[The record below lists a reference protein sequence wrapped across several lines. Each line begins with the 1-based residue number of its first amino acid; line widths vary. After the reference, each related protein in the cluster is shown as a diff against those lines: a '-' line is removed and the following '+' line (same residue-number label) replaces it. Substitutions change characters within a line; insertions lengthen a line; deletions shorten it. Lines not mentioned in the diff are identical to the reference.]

1 MSNRISLEDLKHKP
15 MPNKKQKFGVEA
27 FYSDE
32 LVEKKDTK
40 EVQEL
45 EEGEEP
51 KEPKRKNIISLVDKR
66 ESSKI
71 DRESIMKRLMT
82 KNVFSIKAPLP
93 SVEEDIVESVVSPE
107 EQVNEKPLDQQA
119 PVIKEPD
126 PIVEKK
132 KVKFVAKPSDV
143 SVNLDPEQK
152 AVAIR
157 VKKPRIKV
165 APGEQIDLN
174 ISLETATIQGMP
186 IIKRLPRKNAVVA
199 KVSSYYM
206 NNRKQFIQKLVPMFA
221 EYKKSAEE
229 DKAASCDDRSSSDF
243 ETSTHQK
250 VVRDYLNIFSPYR
263 GLLLYHALGS
273 GKTCTSIAIA
283 EGLKSEKPVIVMTP
297 RSLQV
302 NFFNEMKQ
310 CGDDMYRRKQ
320 FWQFI
325 STEGKADDIPVLA
338 VALSIPVEYIKKN
351 GGAWLIDI
359 TKPSN
364 YDKLVDSDKSAIDKQ
379 IDEMIKAKYSY
390 INYKGGLNEEKLKLL
405 TDNYKKNPFDNSVIL
420 IDEAHNLVSR
430 IVNKIG
436 DKKSISYKLY
446 EYLMSASN
454 SRVILL
460 SGTPIINYPNE
471 IGVLFN
477 ILRGYIKTWTFP
489 AVIRERKE
497 EKPTR
502 DNILQWFAREGFN
515 TYDYVDYSGDTLTIT
530 RNPFGFINVLKEKA
544 KVSRKT
550 TKKGGSKKHDKK
562 IVTKGVRKTKKNLKE
577 GDSHSLDGPSLDK
590 GLIKVNNPLDQEL
603 LPESDPNSIVRMNH
617 IGQNQEFGIYEGGGA
632 FDDYEG
638 VKLDATGNISDT
650 DFVKRVIQIL
660 GKNGLDVNKTSVK
673 SKNYKAL
680 PDTSKDFFKDF
691 IDVETDSLKNAAVLQ
706 RRILGLTSYF
716 RNEQPQ
722 LLPKYVPSAMDP
734 IYHIEYSKMSDY
746 QFILYEKIRA
756 EESKKEKNNKKK
768 RAKNAKMGAADGEE
782 LFKISSTYRIASRTC
797 CNFAFPDPPGRPVKN
812 NGDYGEDEEPDLD
825 EVEEMRG
832 GGESDDEEEKPKVVK
847 IIRKKTEKKVDDKK
861 GKRKTVKFLEPKEK
875 KDEPEE
881 ETKEKEDK
889 PEEAKDEPE
898 EEEEKK
904 DELEEEE
911 EPEEEDKGED
921 EEKKSDPVEEVT
933 YARRIQNALAELKKR
948 QDEIFSREGL
958 AKYSPKFLNILKN
971 IENTEHEGLH
981 LVYSQFRTLEGI
993 AIFKLVL
1000 EANGFAEFKIAKSS
1014 TGVWQIVDQEGAEG
1028 KPRFVLYTGTESVEE
1043 KEIIRNIYNSNWSV
1057 APASIVSKLRE
1068 QGLENNFMG
1077 ETIKVFMIT
1086 ASGAEGINLKNT
1098 RYVHIMEPYWHMVR
1112 LNQVIGRAR
1121 RLCSHQ
1127 DLPEELR
1134 TVQVFLYIAVIP
1146 LDLDPDRIAK
1156 DAELKKKKNDHIEL
1170 VLRDVSRLKPSSGS
1184 KETLYDRYVSSLD
1197 KSHSVVTT
1205 DQMLFENALRKDR
1218 ITSFILN
1225 AAKSTAMDC
1234 ALYAKE
1240 NKKENM
1246 VCYNFGSVSTNAFS
1260 YYPSIDQQIE
1270 EKDVAE
1276 VTEKTIK
1283 LTKVKIGD
1291 KEYAVDRGTMK
1302 LYDLV
1307 EYNEAVKAGEG
1318 IDTVTVV
1325 GTLKK
1330 EGRKYVIE

>member
-1 MSNRISLEDLKHKP
+1 

-32 LVEKKDTK
+32 MIEKKQAK
-40 EVQEL
+40 EVKEL
-45 EEGEEP
+45 EEGEELV
-51 KEPKRKNIISLVDKR
+51 EPKRKNVISLVDKR

-71 DRESIMKRLMT
+71 DRQSIMKRLMT
-82 KNVFSIKAPLP
+82 KNIFSIKAPLP
-93 SVEEDIVESVVSPE
+93 AVDESLAESAVSPE
-107 EQVNEKPLDQQA
+107 EKEGTEPLAKETEPLAKETEPLAKETEPLTKVLEEEVPEKT
-119 PVIKEPD
+119 
-126 PIVEKK
+126 
-132 KVKFVAKPSDV
+132 KVKLVAKPSDMEPKKTV
-143 SVNLDPEQK
+143 I
-152 AVAIR
+152 IR
-157 VKKPRIKV
+157 VKKPKAR
-165 APGEQIDLN
+165 ATDEQIDLN

-186 IIKRLPRKNAVVA
+186 IINRLPRKNAVVA

-229 DKAASCDDRSSSDF
+229 DKAASCDNRGSTDF

-320 FWQFI
+320 FWQFM
-325 STEGKADDIPVLA
+325 STEGKADDIPILA

-379 IDEMIKAKYSY
+379 IDEMIKSKYSY

-489 AVIRERKE
+489 VVLREKKE
-497 EKPTR
+497 EKPSR
-502 DNILQWFAREGFN
+502 DNILQWFARDGFN
-515 TYDYVDYSGDTLTIT
+515 TYDYVDFSGDTLTIT
-530 RNPFGFINVLKEKA
+530 RNPFGFINVTKGKEKA
-544 KVSRKT
+544 PIRGR
-550 TKKGGSKKHDKK
+550 KGGTKTKTKTKIKSFSK
-562 IVTKGVRKTKKNLKE
+562 RRTKKNTKDLEKE
-577 GDSHSLDGPSLDK
+577 IVVER
-590 GLIKVNNPLDQEL
+590 GLIKMNNPLDQEL
-603 LPESDPNSIVRMNH
+603 LPESDPNSIIRMNH
-617 IGQNQEFGIYEGGGA
+617 LGQNQEFGIYEGGGV
-632 FDDYEG
+632 FEDYQG
-638 VKLDATGNISDT
+638 VKLDTTGNISDT
-650 DFVKRVIQIL
+650 DFVNRVIQIL
-660 GKNGLDVNKTSVK
+660 GKNGLDINKSSVK

-680 PDTSKDFFKDF
+680 PDTSKEFFKDF

-756 EESKKEKNNKKK
+756 EESKKEKTNNKK
-768 RAKNAKMGAADGEE
+768 RAKNAKMGAAEGED

-812 NGDYGEDEEPDLD
+812 NGEYGEEEEADLD
-825 EVEEMRG
+825 EVEGMRG
-832 GGESDDEEEKPKVVK
+832 GGDSDEEEEEKEDEKKVVK
-847 IIRKKTEKKVDDKK
+847 MIRKKTEKTKENAPS
-861 GKRKTVKFLEPKEK
+861 KRKTVKIIKEVLEEVK
-875 KDEPEE
+875 EE
-881 ETKEKEDK
+881 ES
-889 PEEAKDEPE
+889 EEEESE

-904 DELEEEE
+904 SEPAEET
-911 EPEEEDKGED
+911 
-921 EEKKSDPVEEVT
+921 T
-933 YARRIQNALAELKKR
+933 YAKRIQNSLVELKKR

-971 IENTEHEGLH
+971 IENSEHEGLH

-993 AIFKLVL
+993 AIFKMVL

-1014 TGVWQIVDQEGAEG
+1014 TGVWQMVDQEGAEG

-1068 QGLENNFMG
+1068 RGLENNFMG
-1077 ETIKVFMIT
+1077 ETIKIFMIT

-1134 TVQVFLYIAVIP
+1134 TVQVFLYISVIP

-1156 DAELKKKKNDHIEL
+1156 DPELKKKKNDHIDL
-1170 VLRDVSRLKPSSGS
+1170 VLRDVSRLKPSTGS
-1184 KETLYDRYVSSLD
+1184 KETLYDRYVASLD
-1197 KSHSVVTT
+1197 NSHSAVTT

-1240 NKKENM
+1240 NKKENL
-1246 VCYNFGSVSTNAFS
+1246 VCYNFGSVSSNAFS

-1276 VTEKTIK
+1276 VTQKTVK
-1283 LTKVKIGD
+1283 LTKVKIGE
-1291 KEYAVDRGTMK
+1291 KEYAVDKTTMK
-1302 LYDLV
+1302 LYDLA
-1307 EYNEAVKAGEG
+1307 EYNEAVKTGEG

>member
-32 LVEKKDTK
+32 TVEKKEAK
-40 EVQEL
+40 EL
-45 EEGEEP
+45 EEGEVLEEP
-51 KEPKRKNIISLVDKR
+51 KKKHVISLVDKR

-82 KNVFSIKAPLP
+82 KNAFSIKAPLP
-93 SVEEDIVESVVSPE
+93 PIDEDLSVSPE
-107 EQVNEKPLDQQA
+107 DQVLELGA
-119 PVIKEPD
+119 KEPD
-126 PIVEKK
+126 AKESDVPLLEEKPSDQENASEKK
-132 KVKFVAKPSDV
+132 KVKLTAKSSDV
-143 SVNLDPEQK
+143 ADVEPAK
-152 AVAIR
+152 KTVAIR
-157 VKKPRIKV
+157 VKKPRIK
-165 APGEQIDLN
+165 ATGDEQIDLN

-186 IIKRLPRKNAVVA
+186 IINRLPRKNAVVA

-221 EYKKSAEE
+221 EYKKLAEE
-229 DKAASCDDRSSSDF
+229 DKAASCEDRGSADF

-320 FWQFI
+320 FWQFM

-379 IDEMIKAKYSY
+379 IDEMIKSKYSY

-502 DNILQWFAREGFN
+502 DNILQWFARDGFN

-530 RNPFGFINVLKEKA
+530 RNPFGFINEFKG
-544 KVSRKT
+544 KVPLRG
-550 TKKGGSKKHDKK
+550 KKGGSKKSTKK
-562 IVTKGVRKTKKNLKE
+562 IVTKGNRKTKKNTKE
-577 GDSHSLDGPSLDK
+577 DISLDK
-590 GLIKVNNPLDQEL
+590 GLIKLNNSLDQEL
-603 LPESDPNSIVRMNH
+603 LPESDPNSVVRMNH
-617 IGQNQEFGIYEGGGA
+617 LGQNQEFGVYEGGGA
-632 FDDYEG
+632 FEDYQG

-660 GKNGLDVNKTSVK
+660 GKNGLDVNKASVK

-722 LLPKYVPSAMDP
+722 LLPRYVPSAMDP

-768 RAKNAKMGAADGEE
+768 SAKNAKMGAAGAEE

-832 GGESDDEEEKPKVVK
+832 GGESDDEEEEEKPEEKVVK
-847 IIRKKTEKKVDDKK
+847 IARRKTAKKVEKE
-861 GKRKTVKFLEPKEK
+861 GKRKTVKFVEPEK
-875 KDEPEE
+875 PEEPEKPNEPEKPEEEKDEPE
-881 ETKEKEDK
+881 K
-889 PEEAKDEPE
+889 PDEPE
-898 EEEEKK
+898 KQEEEK
-904 DELEEEE
+904 DETEEPDEPEKQEEE
-911 EPEEEDKGED
+911 K
-921 EEKKSDPVEEVT
+921 EEKKSEPVEEVT
-933 YARRIQNALAELKKR
+933 YARRIQNALADLKKR
-948 QDEIFSREGL
+948 QDEVFSREGL
-958 AKYSPKFLNILKN
+958 AQYSPKFLNILKN
-971 IENTEHEGLH
+971 IENAEHEGLH

-1014 TGVWQIVDQEGAEG
+1014 TGSWQMVDQEGTEG

-1134 TVQVFLYIAVIP
+1134 TVQVFLYISVIP

-1156 DAELKKKKNDHIEL
+1156 DPDLKKKKNDHLDL

-1184 KETLYDRYVSSLD
+1184 KETLYDRYVASLD
-1197 KSHSVVTT
+1197 KSHSAVTT

-1240 NKKENM
+1240 NKKENL
-1246 VCYNFGSVSTNAFS
+1246 VCYNFGSVSSNAFS

-1302 LYDLV
+1302 LYDLD
-1307 EYNEAVKAGEG
+1307 EYKEAVKAGEG
-1318 IDTVTVV
+1318 IDTVTLV

>member
-32 LVEKKDTK
+32 LVEKKEEK
-40 EVQEL
+40 EL

-51 KEPKRKNIISLVDKR
+51 KEPKEPKKKRAISLVDKR

-82 KNVFSIKAPLP
+82 KNAFSIKAPLP
-93 SVEEDIVESVVSPE
+93 LVEEDLSVSPDEESVVNGLEPGLKELGVKELEKLE
-107 EQVNEKPLDQQA
+107 EKSSDQLS
-119 PVIKEPD
+119 
-126 PIVEKK
+126 EKK
-132 KVKFVAKPSDV
+132 KVKLVAAPSDV
-143 SVNLDPEQK
+143 AVNLEPEQK

-157 VKKPRIKV
+157 VKKPKIK
-165 APGEQIDLN
+165 ATTDEKIDLN
-174 ISLETATIQGMP
+174 LSLETATIQGMP

-206 NNRKQFIQKLVPMFA
+206 NNRKQFIEKLVPMFA

-229 DKAASCDDRSSSDF
+229 DKATSCDDRSSSDF

-320 FWQFI
+320 FWQFM

-436 DKKSISYKLY
+436 DKKSISYRLY

-489 AVIRERKE
+489 TVIRERKE
-497 EKPTR
+497 EKPNR

-515 TYDYVDYSGDTLTIT
+515 TYDYVDYSGDALTIT
-530 RNPFGFINVLKEKA
+530 RNPFGFINSYKA
-544 KVSRKT
+544 KT
-550 TKKGGSKKHDKK
+550 QATGKKGGSKKTPK
-562 IVTKGVRKTKKNLKE
+562 TKGKTKGNRKTKKNIKDESDPYLE
-577 GDSHSLDGPSLDK
+577 K
-590 GLIKVNNPLDQEL
+590 GLIKFNNPLEQEL

-617 IGQNQEFGIYEGGGA
+617 VGQNQEFGIYEGGGA
-632 FDDYEG
+632 FEDYDG
-638 VKLDATGNISDT
+638 VKMDATGNISDT

-660 GKNGLDVNKTSVK
+660 GKNGLDVNKASVK
-673 SKNYKAL
+673 SKNFKAL

-691 IDVETDSLKNAAVLQ
+691 IDIETDSLRNASVLQ

-722 LLPKYVPSAMDP
+722 LLPRYVPSTIDP

-746 QFILYEKIRA
+746 QFNIYEKIRA
-756 EESKKEKNNKKK
+756 EESKKEKTNKKK
-768 RAKNAKMGAADGEE
+768 RAKNAKMGAADGED

-812 NGDYGEDEEPDLD
+812 DGEYGEEEVDLD

-832 GGESDDEEEKPKVVK
+832 GEGSDDEEEKEEEKPKEKVVK
-847 IIRKKTEKKVDDKK
+847 IIRKKTEKKVDKESDKK
-861 GKRKTVKFLEPKEK
+861 DKRKTVKLTEEKTVEEDESEDEGEDEGEDEDNDEEQKEK
-875 KDEPEE
+875 KSEPI
-881 ETKEKEDK
+881 
-889 PEEAKDEPE
+889 
-898 EEEEKK
+898 
-904 DELEEEE
+904 
-911 EPEEEDKGED
+911 
-921 EEKKSDPVEEVT
+921 EEVT
-933 YARRIQNALAELKKR
+933 YARRIQNALGELKKR

-958 AKYSPKFLNILKN
+958 AQYSPKFLNMLKN
-971 IENTEHEGLH
+971 IEDAKHEGLH

-1014 TGVWQIVDQEGAEG
+1014 TGSWTIVDQEGAEG

-1057 APASIVSKLRE
+1057 APASIVAKLRE

-1077 ETIKVFMIT
+1077 ETIKIFMIT

-1134 TVQVFLYIAVIP
+1134 TVQVFLYIAVVP

-1156 DAELKKKKNDHIEL
+1156 DAELKKKKNDHIDL

-1234 ALYAKE
+1234 ALYSKE
-1240 NKKENM
+1240 NKKENL
-1246 VCYNFGSVSTNAFS
+1246 VCYNFGSVSSNAFS
-1260 YYPSIDQQIE
+1260 YYPSVDQQIQ

-1302 LYDLV
+1302 LYDLNK
-1307 EYNEAVKAGEG
+1307 YNEAVEAGEG
-1318 IDTVTVV
+1318 IDTLTVV

-1330 EGRKYVIE
+1330 EGKKYVIE

>member
-32 LVEKKDTK
+32 MIEKKQAK
-40 EVQEL
+40 EVKEL
-45 EEGEEP
+45 EEGEELV
-51 KEPKRKNIISLVDKR
+51 EPKRKNVISLVDKR

-71 DRESIMKRLMT
+71 DRQSIMKRLMT
-82 KNVFSIKAPLP
+82 KNIFSIKAPLP
-93 SVEEDIVESVVSPE
+93 AVDESLAESAVSPE
-107 EQVNEKPLDQQA
+107 EKEGTEPLAKETEPLAKETEPLTKVLEEEVPEKT
-119 PVIKEPD
+119 
-126 PIVEKK
+126 
-132 KVKFVAKPSDV
+132 KVKLVAKPSDMEPKKTV
-143 SVNLDPEQK
+143 I
-152 AVAIR
+152 IR
-157 VKKPRIKV
+157 VKKPKAR
-165 APGEQIDLN
+165 ATDEQIDLN

-186 IIKRLPRKNAVVA
+186 IINRLPRKNAVVA

-229 DKAASCDDRSSSDF
+229 DKAASCDNRGSTDF

-320 FWQFI
+320 FWQFM
-325 STEGKADDIPVLA
+325 STEGKADDIPILA

-379 IDEMIKAKYSY
+379 IDEMIKSKYSY

-489 AVIRERKE
+489 VVLREKKE
-497 EKPTR
+497 EKPSR
-502 DNILQWFAREGFN
+502 DNILQWFARDGFN
-515 TYDYVDYSGDTLTIT
+515 TYDYVDFSGDTLTIT
-530 RNPFGFINVLKEKA
+530 RNPFGFINVTKGKEKA
-544 KVSRKT
+544 PIRGR
-550 TKKGGSKKHDKK
+550 KGGTKTKTKTKIKSFSK
-562 IVTKGVRKTKKNLKE
+562 RRTKKNTKDLEKE
-577 GDSHSLDGPSLDK
+577 IVVER
-590 GLIKVNNPLDQEL
+590 GLIKMNNPLDQEL
-603 LPESDPNSIVRMNH
+603 LPESDPNSIIRMNH
-617 IGQNQEFGIYEGGGA
+617 LGQNQEFGIYEGGGV
-632 FDDYEG
+632 FEDYQG
-638 VKLDATGNISDT
+638 VKLDTTGNISDT
-650 DFVKRVIQIL
+650 DFVNRVIQIL
-660 GKNGLDVNKTSVK
+660 GKNGLDINKSSVK

-680 PDTSKDFFKDF
+680 PDTSKEFFKDF

-756 EESKKEKNNKKK
+756 EESKKEKTNNKK
-768 RAKNAKMGAADGEE
+768 RAKNAKMGAAEGED

-812 NGDYGEDEEPDLD
+812 NGEYGEEEEADLD
-825 EVEEMRG
+825 EVEGMRG
-832 GGESDDEEEKPKVVK
+832 GGDSDEEEEEKEDEKKVVK
-847 IIRKKTEKKVDDKK
+847 MIRKKTEKTKENAPS
-861 GKRKTVKFLEPKEK
+861 KRKTVKIIKEVLEEVK
-875 KDEPEE
+875 EE
-881 ETKEKEDK
+881 ES
-889 PEEAKDEPE
+889 EEEESE

-904 DELEEEE
+904 SEPAEET
-911 EPEEEDKGED
+911 
-921 EEKKSDPVEEVT
+921 T
-933 YARRIQNALAELKKR
+933 YAKRIQNSLVELKKR

-971 IENTEHEGLH
+971 IENSEHEGLH

-993 AIFKLVL
+993 AIFKMVL

-1014 TGVWQIVDQEGAEG
+1014 TGSWQMVDQEGAEG

-1068 QGLENNFMG
+1068 RGLENNFMG
-1077 ETIKVFMIT
+1077 ETIKIFMIT

-1134 TVQVFLYIAVIP
+1134 TVQVFLYISVIP

-1156 DAELKKKKNDHIEL
+1156 DPELKKKKNDHIDL
-1170 VLRDVSRLKPSSGS
+1170 VLRDVSRLKPSTGS
-1184 KETLYDRYVSSLD
+1184 KETLYDRYVASLD
-1197 KSHSVVTT
+1197 NSHSAVTT

-1240 NKKENM
+1240 NKKENL
-1246 VCYNFGSVSTNAFS
+1246 VCYNFGSVSSNAFS

-1276 VTEKTIK
+1276 VTQKTVK
-1283 LTKVKIGD
+1283 LTKVKIGE
-1291 KEYAVDRGTMK
+1291 KEYAVDKTTMK
-1302 LYDLV
+1302 LYDLA
-1307 EYNEAVKAGEG
+1307 EYNEAVKTGEG

>member
-27 FYSDE
+27 FYSNE
-32 LVEKKDTK
+32 TVEKK
-40 EVQEL
+40 EVKEL

-51 KEPKRKNIISLVDKR
+51 EEPKKKHVISLVDKR

-93 SVEEDIVESVVSPE
+93 PVEEDIVESVVSPE
-107 EQVNEKPLDQQA
+107 EQVNEN
-119 PVIKEPD
+119 PVDPVPVATKEPE
-126 PIVEKK
+126 PIAEKK
-132 KVKFVAKPSDV
+132 KVKITAEPSDV
-143 SVNLDPEQK
+143 AQK
-152 AVAIR
+152 TVAIR
-157 VKKPRIKV
+157 VKKPKTKGSDEDAV
-165 APGEQIDLN
+165 NLN
-174 ISLETATIQGMP
+174 ISLETATIDGMP

-229 DKAASCDDRSSSDF
+229 DKVTTCDDRSSSDF

-320 FWQFI
+320 FWQFV
-325 STEGKADDIPVLA
+325 STEGKADDVPVLA

-364 YDKLVDSDKSAIDKQ
+364 YDKLVDSDKTAIDKQ

-390 INYKGGLNEEKLKLL
+390 INYKGGLNEEKMKLL

-446 EYLMSASN
+446 EYLMSAAN

-489 AVIRERKE
+489 TVIRERKE

-502 DNILQWFAREGFN
+502 DNILQWFARDGFN
-515 TYDYVDYSGDTLTIT
+515 TYDYVEYSGDTLTIT
-530 RNPFGFINVLKEKA
+530 RNPFGFVNVAKGKA
-544 KVSRKT
+544 LPKGKSVKR
-550 TKKGGSKKHDKK
+550 GGSAKSKKA
-562 IVTKGVRKTKKNLKE
+562 TTRKATEKE
-577 GDSHSLDGPSLDK
+577 APAISVEK
-590 GLIKVNNPLDQEL
+590 GLIKLNNPLDQKL

-617 IGQNQEFGIYEGGGA
+617 VGQNQEFGIYEGGGA
-632 FDDYEG
+632 FEDYDG
-638 VKLDATGNISDT
+638 VKMDATGNISDT

-660 GKNGLDVNKTSVK
+660 GKNGLEVNKAAVK

-680 PDTSKDFFKDF
+680 PDTSKEFFQNF
-691 IDVETDSLKNAAVLQ
+691 VDVETDNLKNAAVLQ

-734 IYHIEYSKMSDY
+734 IYHVEYSKMSDY

-756 EESKKEKNNKKK
+756 EESKKEKTNKKK
-768 RAKNAKMGAADGEE
+768 RAKNAKMGAADGED

-812 NGDYGEDEEPDLD
+812 NGDYGEDDEVDLD
-825 EVEEMRG
+825 EVEDKRG
-832 GGESDDEEEKPKVVK
+832 GGDSEEEEEEKPKEKVVK

-861 GKRKTVKFLEPKEK
+861 GKRKTVKFAESK
-875 KDEPEE
+875 KAVIQEAVEE
-881 ETKEKEDK
+881 VV
-889 PEEAKDEPE
+889 EEAE
-898 EEEEKK
+898 EEE
-904 DELEEEE
+904 DEA
-911 EPEEEDKGED
+911 EEDV
-921 EEKKSDPVEEVT
+921 EEKKKEDPAEETT
-933 YARRIQNALAELKKR
+933 YARRIQNALDELKKR
-948 QDEIFSREGL
+948 QDEIFSRDGL
-958 AKYSPKFLNILKN
+958 ARYSPKFLNILKN
-971 IENTEHEGLH
+971 IEDDNHEGLH

-1014 TGVWQIVDQEGAEG
+1014 GGSWELVDQEGSEG
-1028 KPRFVLYTGTESVEE
+1028 KPRFVLYTGTESTEE

-1134 TVQVFLYIAVIP
+1134 TVQVFLYISVIP
-1146 LDLDPDRIAK
+1146 LDLDPDRVAK
-1156 DAELKKKKNDHIEL
+1156 DPELKKKKNDHIEL
-1170 VLRDVSRLKPSSGS
+1170 VLRDVSRLKPSNGAN
-1184 KETLYDRYVSSLD
+1184 KETLYDRYVASLD

-1240 NKKENM
+1240 NKKENL
-1246 VCYNFGSVSTNAFS
+1246 VCYNFGSVSSNAFS

-1270 EKDVAE
+1270 EKDVKE
-1276 VTEKTIK
+1276 VKENVIK
-1283 LTKVKIGD
+1283 LTKVTIGD
-1291 KEYAVDRGTMK
+1291 KDYAVDRSTMK
-1302 LYDLV
+1302 VYNLD
-1307 EYNEAVKAGEG
+1307 EYNQAVKDGEG
-1318 IDTVTVV
+1318 IDVLTAI

-1330 EGRKYVIE
+1330 DGRKYVIE

>member
-1 MSNRISLEDLKHKP
+1 MSNRISLDDLKHKP

-27 FYSDE
+27 FYSNE
-32 LVEKKDTK
+32 TVEKKEAK
-40 EVQEL
+40 NL

-51 KEPKRKNIISLVDKR
+51 EEPKRKNVISLVDKR

-82 KNVFSIKAPLP
+82 KNVFSLKAPLP
-93 SVEEDIVESVVSPE
+93 PVEEEDLAESVVSPE
-107 EQVNEKPLDQQA
+107 ENPSDQV
-119 PVIKEPD
+119 PVTIKEPE
-126 PIVEKK
+126 PIAEKK
-132 KVKFVAKPSDV
+132 KVKLVAKPSDV
-143 SVNLDPEQK
+143 AVNLEPEKK

-157 VKKPRIKV
+157 VKKPRIK
-165 APGEQIDLN
+165 ASTGEQINLD

-229 DKAASCDDRSSSDF
+229 DKVSSCDDRSSSDF

-320 FWQFI
+320 FWQFM

-436 DKKSISYKLY
+436 DKKSISYRLY

-489 AVIRERKE
+489 VVIRERKE
-497 EKPTR
+497 EKPSR
-502 DNILQWFAREGFN
+502 DNILQWFARDGFN
-515 TYDYVDYSGDTLTIT
+515 TYDYVDYSGDILTIT

-544 KVSRKT
+544 KVVRKPV
-550 TKKGGSKKHDKK
+550 KKGGSKKYEKK
-562 IVTKGVRKTKKNLKE
+562 IVTKGNRKTKKNLKE
-577 GDSHSLDGPSLDK
+577 ETLDGHSLDGHSLDK
-590 GLIKVNNPLDQEL
+590 GLIKLNNPLDQEL

-617 IGQNQEFGIYEGGGA
+617 VGFNQEFGVYEGGGV

-660 GKNGLDVNKTSVK
+660 GKNGLDVNKASVK

-768 RAKNAKMGAADGEE
+768 RAKNAKMGAADAED

-825 EVEEMRG
+825 EIEEVRG
-832 GGESDDEEEKPKVVK
+832 GGDSDEEEEKPKEKVVK
-847 IIRKKTEKKVDDKK
+847 IVRKKTVKKVDDKK
-861 GKRKTVKFLEPKEK
+861 GKRKTVKFVEPKEEK
-875 KDEPEE
+875 LVNAEQKDVKEE
-881 ETKEKEDK
+881 VVQAVKEKEEK
-889 PEEAKDEPE
+889 NEGE
-898 EEEEKK
+898 EEGEE
-904 DELEEEE
+904 
-911 EPEEEDKGED
+911 KGED
-921 EEKKSDPVEEVT
+921 EEEEKEEGEDEGEAEEKKSEPVEEVT
-933 YARRIQNALAELKKR
+933 YARRIQNALTELKKR

-958 AKYSPKFLNILKN
+958 EKYSPKFLNILKN
-971 IENTEHEGLH
+971 IEDAKHEGLH

-1014 TGVWQIVDQEGAEG
+1014 TGSWQIVDQEGSEG

-1127 DLPEELR
+1127 DLPEDLR

-1146 LDLDPDRIAK
+1146 LDLDPDKVAK

-1240 NKKENM
+1240 NKKENL
-1246 VCYNFGSVSTNAFS
+1246 VCYNFGSVSSNAFS

-1276 VTEKTIK
+1276 VTEKTVK

-1291 KEYAVDRGTMK
+1291 KEYAVDKVTMK
-1302 LYDLV
+1302 LYDLS

-1330 EGRKYVIE
+1330 

>member
-32 LVEKKDTK
+32 MVEKKGTK

-45 EEGEEP
+45 EEGEVLEEP
-51 KEPKRKNIISLVDKR
+51 KKKHVISLVDKR

-71 DRESIMKRLMT
+71 DRQSIMNRLMT
-82 KNVFSIKAPLP
+82 KNAFSIKAPLP
-93 SVEEDIVESVVSPE
+93 PIEEDLSVPPE
-107 EQVNEKPLDQQA
+107 DQA
-119 PVIKEPD
+119 LEPDAKEPD
-126 PIVEKK
+126 VPGLEEKPSDQENASEKK
-132 KVKFVAKPSDV
+132 KVKLVVKPSDV
-143 SVNLDPEQK
+143 ADVEPAK
-152 AVAIR
+152 KTVAIR
-157 VKKPRIKV
+157 VKKPRIK
-165 APGEQIDLN
+165 ATGEQIDLN

-186 IIKRLPRKNAVVA
+186 IINRLPRKNAVVA

-221 EYKKSAEE
+221 EYKKLAEE
-229 DKAASCDDRSSSDF
+229 DKAASCEDRGSADF

-263 GLLLYHALGS
+263 GVLLYHALGS

-320 FWQFI
+320 FWQFM

-379 IDEMIKAKYSY
+379 IDEMIKSKYSY

-436 DKKSISYKLY
+436 DKKSISYRLY

-489 AVIRERKE
+489 VVIRERKE

-502 DNILQWFAREGFN
+502 DNILQWFARDGFN

-530 RNPFGFINVLKEKA
+530 RNPFGFINEFKG
-544 KVSRKT
+544 KVPARG
-550 TKKGGSKKHDKK
+550 KKGGSKKK
-562 IVTKGVRKTKKNLKE
+562 ISTKGIRKTKKNTKE
-577 GDSHSLDGPSLDK
+577 EPLDGRS
-590 GLIKVNNPLDQEL
+590 LDQEL
-603 LPESDPNSIVRMNH
+603 LPESDPNSIVRMDH
-617 IGQNQEFGIYEGGGA
+617 VGQNQEFGIYEGGGV
-632 FDDYEG
+632 FEDYQG

-660 GKNGLDVNKTSVK
+660 GKNGLDVNKASVK

-722 LLPKYVPSAMDP
+722 LLPRYVPSAMDP

-768 RAKNAKMGAADGEE
+768 SAKNAKMGTEE

-832 GGESDDEEEKPKVVK
+832 GGESDDEEEEKPEEKVVK
-847 IIRKKTEKKVDDKK
+847 ITRRKTEKKVDNK
-861 GKRKTVKFLEPKEK
+861 GKRKTVKFVEPVEPVEEEKEEPVK
-875 KDEPEE
+875 EPEE
-881 ETKEKEDK
+881 LEEEEEK
-889 PEEAKDEPE
+889 PEEPE
-898 EEEEKK
+898 EEEE
-904 DELEEEE
+904 
-911 EPEEEDKGED
+911 
-921 EEKKSDPVEEVT
+921 EKKSEPVEEVT

-958 AKYSPKFLNILKN
+958 AQYSPKFLNILKN
-971 IENTEHEGLH
+971 IENAEHEGLH

-1014 TGVWQIVDQEGAEG
+1014 TGSWQTVDQEGTEG

-1134 TVQVFLYIAVIP
+1134 TVQVFLYISVIP
-1146 LDLDPDRIAK
+1146 LDLDPDRIAR
-1156 DAELKKKKNDHIEL
+1156 DPELKRKKNDHIDL

-1197 KSHSVVTT
+1197 KSHSAVTT

-1240 NKKENM
+1240 NKKENL
-1246 VCYNFGSVSTNAFS
+1246 VCYNFGSVSSNAFS

-1276 VTEKTIK
+1276 VTEKTVN

-1291 KEYAVDRGTMK
+1291 KEYAVDKTTMK
-1302 LYDLV
+1302 LYDLD
-1307 EYNEAVKAGEG
+1307 EYKEAVKAGEG
-1318 IDTVTVV
+1318 IDTVTLV